1 MNSIIKIY
9 KKIIAIKSVLFFNF
23 RLIKAIFLVVI
34 LVLTTNWLNQR
45 HLSMVLS
52 SLDSSYKDHVIT
64 QHYVYKLNHLFNLKR
79 LQLNT
84 NTTFS
89 NNFGESI
96 TIKQLLTDFR
106 ATTLTTKES
115 LHFNNLEKK
124 YIRLLDLE
132 ESIAGKTHETVKK
145 VHSEMNIIIDLILEN
160 IDALANIK
168 FKDNAQLQL
177 PRMNQKLL
185 SIDKVLLKVEIT
197 FLIFIGII
205 VQLIIFYPR
214 KSKY

>member
-1 MNSIIKIY
+1 
-9 KKIIAIKSVLFFNF
+9 
-23 RLIKAIFLVVI
+23 
-34 LVLTTNWLNQR
+34 
-45 HLSMVLS
+45 MVLS

-106 ATTLTTKES
+106 ATALTTKES

-177 PRMNQKLL
+177 PKMNQKLL